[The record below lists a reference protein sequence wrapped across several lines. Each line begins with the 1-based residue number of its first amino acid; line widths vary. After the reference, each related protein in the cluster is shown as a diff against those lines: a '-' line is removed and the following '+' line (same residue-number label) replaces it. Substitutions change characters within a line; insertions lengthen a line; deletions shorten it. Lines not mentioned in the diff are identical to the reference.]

1 MDVLLGRK
9 GNRVV
14 WVSCTH
20 GTYDVFKL
28 LWVQVLNQL
37 YQTALQ
43 PSNRKSV
50 YNVQDPDRLVVTS
63 LGL

>member
-1 MDVLLGRK
+1 M
-9 GNRVV
+9 

-28 LWVQVLNQL
+28 LWVEVLNQL

-50 YNVQDPDRLVVTS
+50 YNMQDPDRLVVTS